1 MKKIVLSVILFMVSS
16 TIIYSQ
22 ELSVFENWLLKNTPI
37 EEVKAKAPT
46 GYTFSEKI
54 SKEDGIEYL
63 FVRKVPGNTYKLIVT
78 YGKDG
83 KSVKSVSY
91 EESSEKVWGRF
102 KNIRDLGYVN
112 IDTQVMGK
120 VEVSLYENQSKQTKI
135 GLILN
140 ENDMILKLNF
150 MRL

>member
-1 MKKIVLSVILFMVSS
+1 M
-16 TIIYSQ
+16 TYSQ
-22 ELSVFENWLLKNTPI
+22 ELSLFENWLLNNTPV

-54 SKEDGIEYL
+54 NKEDGIEYL

-83 KSVKSVSY
+83 KSVSYVIY

-102 KNIRDLGYVN
+102 PNIRDLGYKLTDN
-112 IDTQVMGK
+112 QVMGK
-120 VEVSLYENQSKQTKI
+120 VEVSVYENQSKKTKI